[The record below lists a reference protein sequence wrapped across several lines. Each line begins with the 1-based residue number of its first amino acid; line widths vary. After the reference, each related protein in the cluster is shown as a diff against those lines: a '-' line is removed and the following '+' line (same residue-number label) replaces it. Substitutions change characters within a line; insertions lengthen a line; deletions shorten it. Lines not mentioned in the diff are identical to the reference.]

1 MSIKGTSV
9 EVIVVLVV
17 FPPPL
22 YGAGQKSISLFIHEG
37 SKILSFPFNSGD
49 RKIYCYDRGFHG
61 SAFYLLP
68 YTGGT
73 ALNVVREMD
82 LTNQ

>member
-22 YGAGQKSISLFIHEG
+22 YMS
-37 SKILSFPFNSGD
+37 D
-49 RKIYCYDRGFHG
+49 RNICWYDRDIDW

-68 YTGGT
+68 YTGRI

-82 LTNQ
+82 LNNQ